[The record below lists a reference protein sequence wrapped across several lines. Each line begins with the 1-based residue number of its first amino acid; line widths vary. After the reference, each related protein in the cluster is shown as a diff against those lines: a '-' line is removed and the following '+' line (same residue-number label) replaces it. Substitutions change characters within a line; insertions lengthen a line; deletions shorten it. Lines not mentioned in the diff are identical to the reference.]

1 MLNNFFRRD
10 TSPSFNSINAHG
22 TSCQRSSGFATTA
35 AVKTA
40 GCLYKTSSTSK
51 DEIFSPPEII
61 ISLERSVILHNHL
74 DGKQLG
80 HPCGTSH
87 LQKLPQLPL
96 DF

>member
-1 MLNNFFRRD
+1 MRMVLLANVRQVL
-10 TSPSFNSINAHG
+10 P
-22 TSCQRSSGFATTA
+22 QQA

-74 DGKQLG
+74 GGKQLSLQ
-80 HPCGTSH
+80 CGTSH